1 MTQSSASLRRV
12 LAPTERLV
20 AHSLYLR
27 PPAPSDMAFVRWL
40 WADEETM
47 RPVGGPILLSDDEAE
62 RWYARVVDPGRGADC
77 YCLIRLLDDS
87 PVGEISFHRLE
98 PQRMAADLNLKVMAS
113 ARGRGFGREAGHRF
127 LDYYFNSFGGR
138 LLADNLAPGNALG
151 QAAIAGLGFRQVLGP
166 SDVVRFELT
175 AGEFRQLSGQSGE
188 GKVRKPHNNRLHPAA
203 GANRARSD
211 SRELGARR
219 G

>member
-1 MTQSSASLRRV
+1 MTQSFASFRRV
-12 LAPTERLV
+12 LAPTESLV

-47 RPVGGPILLSDDEAE
+47 RPVGGPILLRDDEAE

-77 YCLIRLLDDS
+77 YCLIHLLDDS

-113 ARGRGFGREAGHRF
+113 ARGRGIGREAGRRF

-138 LLADNLAPGNALG
+138 LLTDNLAPGNALG
-151 QAAIAGLGFRQVLGP
+151 QAVIAGLGFRQVSGHG
-166 SDVVRFELT
+166 DVVRYELS
-175 AGEFRQLSGQSGE
+175 AEEFRQLPGHSGGRQ
-188 GKVRKPHNNRLHPAA
+188 V
-203 GANRARSD
+203 
-211 SRELGARR
+211 
-219 G
+219 